1 MEKKIKNN
9 QKSKVSYIVNSV
21 FDEKWE
27 RLSMEEKTKIFN
39 QKMLKYIM
47 KEEVN
52 YNYVLPNLKI
62 ENNNYEQINKY
73 GYLK

>member
-1 MEKKIKNN
+1 
-9 QKSKVSYIVNSV
+9 
-21 FDEKWE
+21 
-27 RLSMEEKTKIFN
+27 MEEKTKIFN

-73 GYLK
+73 GYLKQNI